1 MTLSETAWGAH
12 ESHGDTL
19 GPCDGYGGEEKQAK
33 QAGKKKGRKRD
44 RAGSNGDYAE
54 VGIDEFDRAGE
65 DEDRGSGEDFG
76 ERDSRGERD
85 EIEDADR
92 RSGRRTERRQRPA
105 RHRERRSRAG
115 SEARSPAADESDI
128 TDRAVP
134 GNEVDDGDSS
144 AAASAIEA
152 ASQPITRDS
161 GDVESAIEAASQPIT
176 RDSGDVGSAIE
187 AASQPITSDLDP
199 AERRERNRTSD
210 AQPDDTA
217 LP

>member
-115 SEARSPAADESDI
+115 SEARSPASDESDI

-152 ASQPITRDS
+152 ASQPITRD
-161 GDVESAIEAASQPIT
+161 
-176 RDSGDVGSAIE
+176 
-187 AASQPITSDLDP
+187 LDP

>member
-1 MTLSETAWGAH
+1 MKTRSLTLAIAALALWLIPSGALAQGRSGRERLTICHVPPGNPDARHTMTLSETAWGAH

-44 RAGSNGDYAE
+44 RAGA
-54 VGIDEFDRAGE
+54 

-152 ASQPITRDS
+152 ASQPITRD
-161 GDVESAIEAASQPIT
+161 
-176 RDSGDVGSAIE
+176 
-187 AASQPITSDLDP
+187 LDP